1 MMKNK
6 RPSSLLS
13 NIEETVP
20 RNHLRKHDSN
30 NQVGNQMLSTTM
42 RNDGSESPL
51 SWHKKGKVNPT
62 SYLTSR
68 INLLQAEIS
77 DVTRLM

>member
-1 MMKNK
+1 
-6 RPSSLLS
+6 
-13 NIEETVP
+13 
-20 RNHLRKHDSN
+20 
-30 NQVGNQMLSTTM
+30 M

-62 SYLTSR
+62 SYLTTR

-77 DVTRLM
+77 DVTHLVQTLRDDVQYWLEEAQASVEKSTRHIRRDFENALN